1 MRAEGRRASDSSHSF
16 LIGTPT
22 CSAHACACCAPR
34 RGFDS
39 STLNTGAQFTAWG
52 APGGE
57 GRLQEALLRC
67 QEWFLG
73 ALEVDAADLGDE
85 EGQAKAAKH

>member
-1 MRAEGRRASDSSHSF
+1 M
-16 LIGTPT
+16 
-22 CSAHACACCAPR
+22 CARCC

-39 STLNTGAQFTAWG
+39 ATLNTGAQFTAWG

-57 GRLQEALLRC
+57 GKLQEALLRC

-73 ALEVDAADLGDE
+73 ALQVDSEDLGDDE
-85 EGQAKAAKH
+85 QQAKAAKH